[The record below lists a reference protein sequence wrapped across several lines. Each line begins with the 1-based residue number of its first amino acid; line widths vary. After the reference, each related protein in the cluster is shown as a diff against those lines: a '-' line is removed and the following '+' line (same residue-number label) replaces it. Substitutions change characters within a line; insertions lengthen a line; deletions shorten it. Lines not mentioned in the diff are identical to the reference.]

1 MVDKCIFIHSF
12 FFIRILFFPA
22 KAEYSYFSADFLAIF
37 LIIAYAAVA
46 EWKKMWVGEA
56 EN

>member
-46 EWKKMWVGEA
+46 E
-56 EN
+56 